1 MGLRSTYPTMFDSTE
16 ILSPTSWK
24 ETSNVIETVN
34 QSEAGT
40 DLVDVTR
47 YDKLIVDAS
56 YTIAETCETGGV
68 GNGWAKTFKEF
79 SKKPSFTL
87 KRYDPLVGGY
97 EERTVRMRKFS
108 ADIVKKSDLFDDIN
122 GAWRISFT
130 LEEF

>member
-24 ETSNVIETVN
+24 ESSNVIETVN

-56 YTIAETCETGGV
+56 YTIAETYETGGV

-79 SKKPSFTL
+79 SEKASFTL

-97 EERTVRMRKFS
+97 EERTVRMRSFS
-108 ADIVKKSDLFDDIN
+108 AELIKKSDLFDAIN
-122 GAWRISFT
+122 GGWRISFK